1 MTSAVAYGIFHKIIG
16 SNVNLTSECRM
27 ASAPASEAHP
37 SLALDF
43 TARLTPGFAHKEL
56 HKVGV
61 PGVEG
66 MSAMCKAKPSLV
78 FYYSGWFLQSH
89 FAERHANSTH
99 LPPAAM
105 EALLVCLLG
114 QSSRPR

>member
-1 MTSAVAYGIFHKIIG
+1 
-16 SNVNLTSECRM
+16 M
-27 ASAPASEAHP
+27 ASAPASEAYP
-37 SLALDF
+37 SLELDF

-78 FYYSGWFLQSH
+78 FYYSGWFLQSL
-89 FAERHANSTH
+89 FAERRADSTH
-99 LPPAAM
+99 LPPVAM
-105 EALLVCLLG
+105 EALLVYLLG
-114 QSSRPR
+114 QSSRPHWKPALLKAKSRKLWTGLRDSQSF